1 MKSPEKVQDKKKGGV
16 GSNSVLNEEESKV
29 IKKIMPEPLP
39 LLPKVT
45 TVFSMPPKCPM
56 ESIKFI

>member
-1 MKSPEKVQDKKKGGV
+1 M
-16 GSNSVLNEEESKV
+16 EEEGKEFGK

-45 TVFSMPPKCPM
+45 TVFSMPPKCPI

>member
-1 MKSPEKVQDKKKGGV
+1 MAATGKANVSKSTDK
-16 GSNSVLNEEESKV
+16 EETKENLSKF
-29 IKKIMPEPLP
+29 KKIMPEPLP

-45 TVFSMPPKCPM
+45 TVFEVPPKCPI